1 MQKVVL
7 ALVLLGLITI
17 ASAAPLLNAHA
28 PGRIPDTYMVVF
40 NPSTSITDRD
50 SHVNQ
55 IRQRMRMRN
64 TEVAE
69 EVINVFAIEDVIGY
83 SAKLA
88 KVTLFEELS
97 HPMVKHVEVDQ
108 YVHLVDEAHAEDDD
122 ILTQTGAT
130 WGINRVWQRKLVL
143 DGKFSY
149 YASSGYGV
157 DAYVIDTGIYVN
169 HSEFEGRAIWGKS
182 FIPEESNNDLNG
194 HGTHVAGTI
203 GGRTYGV
210 AKKTTVIAV
219 KVLNGAG
226 SGSWTGVIAGIDYT
240 TANFKTRG
248 RKAVANMSLGGG
260 ASPTVDAAVE
270 SSIKAGVT
278 YSIAAGNSN
287 ANACNYSPA
296 RVRAALTV
304 GATTNTDTRASFSNF
319 GVCVDIFAP
328 GNAITS
334 SWIGSISAT
343 NTISG
348 TSMAAP
354 HVAGVVALHLG
365 HDIQLTTPNEVEIF
379 ILSVATEDTVKSPGA
394 GSPNLLVFSPISDDP
409 STK

>member
-7 ALVLLGLITI
+7 ALVLLGLMTI

-130 WGINRVWQRKLVL
+130 WGINRVWQRKLV
-143 DGKFSY
+143 
-149 YASSGYGV
+149 
-157 DAYVIDTGIYVN
+157 
-169 HSEFEGRAIWGKS
+169 
-182 FIPEESNNDLNG
+182 
-194 HGTHVAGTI
+194 
-203 GGRTYGV
+203 
-210 AKKTTVIAV
+210 
-219 KVLNGAG
+219 
-226 SGSWTGVIAGIDYT
+226 
-240 TANFKTRG
+240 
-248 RKAVANMSLGGG
+248 
-260 ASPTVDAAVE
+260 
-270 SSIKAGVT
+270 
-278 YSIAAGNSN
+278 
-287 ANACNYSPA
+287 
-296 RVRAALTV
+296 
-304 GATTNTDTRASFSNF
+304 
-319 GVCVDIFAP
+319 
-328 GNAITS
+328 
-334 SWIGSISAT
+334 
-343 NTISG
+343 
-348 TSMAAP
+348 
-354 HVAGVVALHLG
+354 
-365 HDIQLTTPNEVEIF
+365 
-379 ILSVATEDTVKSPGA
+379 
-394 GSPNLLVFSPISDDP
+394 
-409 STK
+409 